1 METKSSN
8 SVPLETNTAQ
18 LSKKAAWILRIIVVG
33 LFSLWLMCVF
43 YLRAQIR
50 RDEAKVERN
59 RIEAARRQEFQ
70 RRGAQYRQDL
80 QNFNQG
86 VRTRNVFDER

>member
-1 METKSSN
+1 MNEEDTL
-8 SVPLETNTAQ
+8 VPF
-18 LSKKAAWILRIIVVG
+18 SKRTLWTIRGVLLG
-33 LFSLWLMCVF
+33 LAVMWFSLGI
-43 YLRAQIR
+43 YLHHQAAQSK
-50 RDEAKVERN
+50 AKVERN

-86 VRTRNVFDER
+86 VRSRNVFDGR